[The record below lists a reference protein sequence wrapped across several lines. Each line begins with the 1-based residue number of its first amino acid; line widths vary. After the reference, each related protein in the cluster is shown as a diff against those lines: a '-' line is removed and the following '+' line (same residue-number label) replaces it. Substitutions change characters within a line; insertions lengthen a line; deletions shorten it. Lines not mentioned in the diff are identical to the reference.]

1 MIDSGLTMPL
11 AFITIDDR
19 DTIIQTVALH
29 HVLLKSRAEMD
40 QFAMGLT
47 ALGVLDAVRANSALF
62 KDYFL
67 LVGRPSLGAG
77 TCMYVYNVLLK

>member
-1 MIDSGLTMPL
+1 MPL

-19 DTIIQTVALH
+19 DTIIQAVALH
-29 HVLLKSRAEMD
+29 HVLLKSKAEMD

-62 KDYFL
+62 EDYFL
-67 LVGRPSLGAG
+67 LVGRQSLGAG
-77 TCMYVYNVLLK
+77 TCMYDIVYNVLLI